1 MGHAREVLDRV
12 TTAVANHDLGAV
24 RALYAPDAV
33 AETPDQGTIRG
44 RDAIVGY
51 LGTFAAAFPDGAFEV
66 VHAYEAADTAIDEG
80 YFAGTNTGP
89 LAAPTGDSIPPTGRR
104 VRVRECDAATVKDGV
119 ITSHRFFY
127 DQLEFLAQLG
137 LAPEPR

>member
-1 MGHAREVLDRV
+1 MGQPREVLDRV
-12 TTAVANHDLGAV
+12 TSAVARNDLEAA

-51 LGTFAAAFPDGAFEV
+51 LGTFSAAFPDGAFEV
-66 VHAYEAADTAIDEG
+66 VHAYESADTAIDEG

-89 LAAPTGDSIPPTGRR
+89 LAARTGDSLPPTGRY

-127 DQLEFLAQLG
+127 DQLEFLVQLG
-137 LAPEPR
+137 LVPQP